1 MNFLRFTPL
10 VMLLPL
16 LMWSDARAQFVVH
29 NNGALVTLKTG
40 CVATIKSGDLV
51 NNIGKIDNAGAL
63 TVEGDVVNNDM
74 VTGGGLNTG
83 SFTVSGNWENNQS
96 FTANQSRVVLNGG
109 NQDITGTA
117 ISSFYN
123 LRLLGSGIKRL
134 TINADVVGSL
144 ELNGLELATQ
154 INLLRILNTSSSA
167 IIPSG
172 GFVSSLGAGR
182 LSWNMNS
189 TSNYVFP
196 LGSSVGTLRI
206 RPVSIRPTSSAPH
219 TFAARM
225 ANVDATVEGFDVN
238 QKATDV
244 CEVNNS
250 FYHLVERVSGNA
262 TADVGQYYI
271 AGQDGNW
278 ERGGH
283 WQNVPQWQ
291 SMGAG
296 LQASA
301 APYAVITTLGW
312 SSFSPSAFSLIKSQ
326 PIVSMITSAS
336 GACLQGNAI
345 GLSGV
350 PAGGVFYGLGVQGNQ
365 FIPSSAGV
373 GVHDVNYAYTYPNG
387 CISNAIQS
395 LEIYPQ
401 PQVFISADQAPPYQV
416 CPGDAFVFNATPG
429 FANYVWSNSVQSES
443 LEVGI
448 AGVYSVAATD
458 ANGCQANSTSVSVTL
473 LPAPNPV
480 IIVNGPIEFCEG
492 GSVVL
497 STSTGFGSY
506 NWSNG
511 ATGTSTTAAVSGA
524 YTVSVTNQY
533 LCSGTSEPVQ
543 VNVIEPQVSS
553 IQNVGDSMYVVPA
566 GGSSYQWFLNG
577 NPISGGVGSHYFATQ
592 SGNYSAQFIGD
603 NGCETNTGVI
613 ELTYSGGNVSVENP
627 EGFGSLE
634 LFPNPG
640 NGLFNINAL
649 LLKDQNVHIAITNIL
664 GQQLMPD
671 IFIQGT
677 NEFSQRVDLSQFAN
691 GVYFVRIYIAD
702 TSLTIRYVKS

>member
-10 VMLLPL
+10 VLLMPL

-40 CVATIKSGDLV
+40 CVATIKSGDLI
-51 NNIGKIDNAGAL
+51 NNVGIIENAGAL

-83 SFTVSGNWENNQS
+83 SFTLSGNWENNQS

-154 INLLRILNTSSSA
+154 TNLLRILNTSISA
-167 IIPSG
+167 ITPLG
-172 GFVSSLGAGR
+172 GFVSSLGVGR

-196 LGSSVGTLRI
+196 LGSSVGTQRI
-206 RPVSIRPTSSAPH
+206 RPVSIRPSIAAPH

-225 ANVDATVEGFDVN
+225 ANVDATIEGFDVN

-271 AGQDGNW
+271 SSQDGNW

-296 LQASA
+296 LQSSIV
-301 APYAVITTLGW
+301 PYSIITSLGW

-350 PAGGVFYGLGVQGNQ
+350 PTGGLFSGPGVQGNQ
-365 FIPSSAGV
+365 FVPSIAGV
-373 GVHDVNYAYTYPNG
+373 GFHEVNYAYTSPNG
-387 CISNAIQS
+387 CVSNALQS

-401 PQVFISADQAPPYQV
+401 PQVSISADQAPPYQV
-416 CPGDAFVFNATPG
+416 CSGDAVVFNATPG
-429 FANYVWSNSVQSES
+429 FANYVWSNSAQSES
-443 LEVGI
+443 IEVGV
-448 AGVYSVAATD
+448 AGIYSVSATD
-458 ANGCQANSTSVSVTL
+458 ANGCQANSSSVSVTL

-480 IIVNGPIEFCEG
+480 IIANGPLEFCEG

-497 STSTGFGSY
+497 STYSGFGSY
-506 NWSNG
+506 NWSSG
-511 ATGTSTTAAVSGA
+511 GSGFSTTATTSGM

-533 LCSGTSEPVQ
+533 LCSGTSQPVQ
-543 VNVIEPQVSS
+543 VNVIEPQASA

-566 GGSSYQWFLNG
+566 GGTNYQWFLNG
-577 NPISGGVGSHYFATQ
+577 NPIPGGVGSHYIATQ

-603 NGCETNTGVI
+603 NGCESNTGVI
-613 ELTYSGGNVSVENP
+613 ELTYSGGNVGVNDIDII
-627 EGFGSLE
+627 GMIDLY
-634 LFPNPG
+634 PNPG
-640 NGLFNINAL
+640 KGIFNINAVL
-649 LLKDQNVHIAITNIL
+649 PSEENVRIAVTDML
-664 GQQLMPD
+664 GKQLMPD

-677 NEFSQRVDLSQFAN
+677 NQFNQQVDLSRFAN
-691 GVYFVRIYIAD
+691 GVYFVRIQVAD
-702 TSLTIRYVKS
+702 TSLTVRYIKS

>member
-1 MNFLRFTPL
+1 MNFIKITPL
-10 VMLLPL
+10 IILLPL
-16 LMWSDARAQFVVH
+16 LMWSDACAQFVVH
-29 NNGALVTLKTG
+29 NNGALLTIKTG
-40 CVATIKSGDLV
+40 CVATIKSGDLI
-51 NNIGKIDNAGAL
+51 NNVGTIDNAGAL

-83 SFTVSGNWENNQS
+83 SFTLSGNWENNQT
-96 FTANQSRVVLNGG
+96 FTANQSRVILNGG

-123 LRLLGSGIKRL
+123 LRLLGSGIKRM
-134 TINADVVGSL
+134 TIDADVLGSL

-154 INLLRILNTSSSA
+154 ANFLRILNTSNSA
-167 IIPSG
+167 IIPAG
-172 GFVSSLGAGR
+172 GFVSSLGTGR

-196 LGSSVGTLRI
+196 LGSSTGAQRI
-206 RPVSIRPTSSAPH
+206 RPVSIRPTSAAPH

-244 CEVNNS
+244 CEVNSS
-250 FYHLVERVSGNA
+250 FFHLVDRVSGNA
-262 TADVGQYYI
+262 TADVGQYYMSI
-271 AGQDGNW
+271 QDGNW
-278 ERGGH
+278 DRGGH

-291 SMGAG
+291 SMGTG
-296 LQASA
+296 LQSSI
-301 APYAVITTLGW
+301 APYTIITTSGW

-326 PIVSMITSAS
+326 PIASMVTSAT

-345 GLSGV
+345 GLSGL
-350 PAGGVFYGLGVQGNQ
+350 PAGGVFSGLGVQGNQ
-365 FIPSSAGV
+365 FIPSIAGV
-373 GVHDVNYAYTYPNG
+373 GFHDVNYAYTSPNG

-401 PQVFISADQAPPYQV
+401 PQVSISADQSPPYQI
-416 CPGDAFVFNATPG
+416 CLGDAVVFNATPG
-429 FANYVWSNSVQSES
+429 FANYTWSNSFQSES
-443 LEVGI
+443 IEVGA
-448 AGVYSVAATD
+448 AGIYSVAATD

-480 IIVNGPIEFCEG
+480 ITANGPLEFCEG

-506 NWSNG
+506 NWSSG
-511 ATGTSTTAAVSGA
+511 ATSVSTTAVVSGA

-543 VNVIEPQVSS
+543 VNVIEPQLST
-553 IQNVGDSMYVVPA
+553 IQNIGDSMYVVPA
-566 GGSSYQWFLNG
+566 GGSNFQWFFNG
-577 NPISGGVGSHYFATQ
+577 NPIPGGIGSHYIATQ

-603 NGCETNTGVI
+603 NGCESTTGVI
-613 ELTYSGGNVSVENP
+613 ELTHSGGNVGVNEIDIL
-627 EGFGSLE
+627 GMFDI
-634 LFPNPG
+634 FPNPG
-640 NGLFNINAL
+640 KGIFNVNAIL
-649 LLKDQNVHIAITNIL
+649 PSEEDVRIAFTDML
-664 GQQLMPD
+664 GKQLMPD

-677 NEFSQRVDLSQFAN
+677 NQFNQQVDLSQFAN
-691 GVYFVRIYIAD
+691 GVYFVRIQVAD
-702 TSLTIRYVKS
+702 TSLTVRYIKS